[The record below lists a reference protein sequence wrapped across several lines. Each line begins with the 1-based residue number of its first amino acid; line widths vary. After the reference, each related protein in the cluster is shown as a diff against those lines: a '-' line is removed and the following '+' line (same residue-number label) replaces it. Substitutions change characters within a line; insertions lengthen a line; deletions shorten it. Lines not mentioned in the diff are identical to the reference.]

1 MSRWSSFK
9 SQQVLTENWRKFLQE
24 EDDEPE
30 DGAEE
35 SEEESQVVYGL
46 NSTDNPD
53 SLKRLLSG
61 VIEDDIAAQIINL
74 IASAADD
81 EGVMLEAVSLQGS
94 KSEQDR
100 VFSGETTREIMQGLT
115 GLGLDAATL
124 KKVIKVLNQWGKL
137 NTVKFEKPTSG
148 SAPTAP
154 AAPAPT
160 EEPEPEAPTEPLESE
175 PDDFEEEDTEEI
187 PTWADRSDLPSGEE
201 SEKLVYRKLK
211 TPEDR
216 ERYVA
221 TDEVRNV
228 DYKTKDIEFSIVRA
242 ARSIDFIDEKFK
254 DYEQV
259 RDFVEN
265 SKMLWDQSA
274 NLYNNGEYIASIKK
288 LYDLSEYLREESQEG
303 GAITLIEEY
312 AETFNYEDKQD
323 LDYYVD
329 LMERPWAGLP
339 ETK

>member
-24 EDDEPE
+24 EDDESE
-30 DGAEE
+30 DDAEE

-61 VIEDDIAAQIINL
+61 VIEDDVAAQIINL

-100 VFSGETTREIMQGLT
+100 VFSGETTKEILQGLA
-115 GLGLDAATL
+115 GLGLNAATL

-137 NTVKFEKPTSG
+137 NTVKFEKPTST
-148 SAPTAP
+148 SAPTATP
-154 AAPAPT
+154 APAPT

-175 PDDFEEEDTEEI
+175 PDDFEEEGTEEI
-187 PTWADRSDLPSGEE
+187 PTWADRTELPSGEE
-201 SEKLVYRKLK
+201 SEKLVYRRLK
-211 TPEDR
+211 TPEDP
-216 ERYVA
+216 EEYVA
-221 TDEVRNV
+221 TDERRNV
-228 DYKTKDIEFSIVRA
+228 DYKTKDVEFSIVRA

-254 DYEQV
+254 DIERV
-259 RDFVEN
+259 GNFVGN

-288 LYDLSEYLREESQEG
+288 LYDLAQYLIDESQEG
-303 GAITLIEEY
+303 GTIPLIYDY
-312 AETFNYEDKQD
+312 AETFNEEDKQD
-323 LDYYVD
+323 LEFYLD

-339 ETK
+339 ERE